1 MQQGFI
7 KIHRSLTE
15 WEWYTEPNTLRVFL
29 HLLLMATHKQIKW
42 KGIELMPGQLITGRL
57 KLAQDLKLSEREIRT
72 SLTRL
77 KSTNEIAI
85 KTTNKFSIVTICKWE
100 FYQDKQPIERPTER
114 PAISPSSDQQTT
126 IYKNVKNEKKNNR
139 VIFTPPTLQ
148 EVRDFFSEK
157 GYSPEAALR
166 AFDYYNTAN
175 WKDSTGKQVKNW
187 KQKFISVWFKPENE
201 QKKQVNGYGQ
211 GSKIKSIMF
220 DE

>member
-57 KLAQDLKLSEREIRT
+57 KLAQDLKLSEQEIRT
-72 SLTRL
+72 SLNRL
-77 KSTNEIAI
+77 KSTNEITI
-85 KTTNKFSIVTICKWE
+85 KTTNRFSIITICKYCS
-100 FYQDKQPIERPTER
+100 YQDQNSSNQPTKEPAEQPI
-114 PAISPSSDQQTT
+114 INQQTT
-126 IYKNVKNEKKNNR
+126 TYKNVKNEKKNNR

-148 EVRDFFSEK
+148 EVKDFFAEK
-157 GYSPEAALR
+157 GYSPEAGQR

-175 WKDSTGKQVKNW
+175 WKDSNGKQVKNW
-187 KQKFISVWFKPENE
+187 KQKMIAVWFKPENE
-201 QKKQVNGYGQ
+201 QKKQINGYTE
-211 GSKIKSIMF
+211 KIYQAI
-220 DE
+220 